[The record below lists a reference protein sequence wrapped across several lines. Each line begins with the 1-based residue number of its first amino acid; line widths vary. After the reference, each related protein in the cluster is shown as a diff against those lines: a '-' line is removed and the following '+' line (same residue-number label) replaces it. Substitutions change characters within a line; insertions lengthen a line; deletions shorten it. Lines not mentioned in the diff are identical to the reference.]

1 MEYTINREQLETL
14 LKQARATGYICS
26 VVFIQGYSSHSEEW
40 QANAKAHEEAHL
52 FANASEHRA
61 NGTLNSRA
69 KDAKPYAKESRA
81 IKFGGAEYL
90 EHEDTESDDY
100 LTFTEKLELGYIQPL
115 DTNKLRY
122 YLKWNGKHT
131 LEQCQ
136 EWALANGE
144 VYMRAYTDKATGE
157 VFAKGDA
164 KVSKCICKAVPFRR
178 INVESII
185 KFRTDGDTYII
196 KD

>member
-14 LKQARATGYICS
+14 LKEARATGYICS

-52 FANASEHRA
+52 FANAREHRA

-69 KDAKPYAKESRA
+69 KDVKPYAKESRA

-90 EHEDTESDDY
+90 EHEDTDSDEY
-100 LTFTEKLELGYIQPL
+100 LTLDETLALGFIRPL
-115 DTNKLRY
+115 DTNKLKF
-122 YLKWNGKHT
+122 YLKYNGKHT

-136 EWALANGE
+136 DYAKKIGE
-144 VYMRAYTDKATGE
+144 VYMRKYTDKATGE

-164 KVSKCICKAVPFRR
+164 KANKCICRNVPFRR

-185 KFRTDGDTYII
+185 KFRTNGDTYII